1 MTSRKARDRSS
12 ASFNELVREL
22 SYPDTTEATFAAS
35 KVYRFKVVDSFVY
48 RSDVMT
54 FVWIPIVAVL
64 HFLFRTDQFVSFSS
78 FNACRSDVCHFD
90 VCRSDFC
97 RSDACCSDLCRC

>member
-1 MTSRKARDRSS
+1 M
-12 ASFNELVREL
+12 
-22 SYPDTTEATFAAS
+22 TEALPPLMNWFENCPTRIQLRQRLLLPKLIVLKFLIP
-35 KVYRFKVVDSFVY
+35 SFIVLMFH
-48 RSDVMT
+48 VLT

-78 FNACRSDVCHFD
+78 YNACRSDVCHFD

>member
-35 KVYRFKVVDSFVY
+35 KVNRFKVVDSFVY
-48 RSDVMT
+48 RSDV
-54 FVWIPIVAVL
+54 
-64 HFLFRTDQFVSFSS
+64 S
-78 FNACRSDVCHFD
+78 CSDVCLD
-90 VCRSDFC
+90 TDS
-97 RSDACCSDLCRC
+97 CSFAFFVQN